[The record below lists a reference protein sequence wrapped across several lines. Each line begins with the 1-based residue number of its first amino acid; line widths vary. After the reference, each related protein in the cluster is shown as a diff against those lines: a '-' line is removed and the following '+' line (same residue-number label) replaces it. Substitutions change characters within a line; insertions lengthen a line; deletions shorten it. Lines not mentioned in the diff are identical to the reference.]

1 MRFDLEG
8 KLVIVTGAS
17 SGLGRAIALALAMDE
32 GADVIVAA
40 RRKERLAELSREI
53 RERSGRNAYP
63 VDVDLGTPDGP
74 DALFLTARQIV
85 AGRRRT
91 ERRRTGRR
99 RAERDRVVTS
109 ANPGVFGLV
118 NNAGITHY
126 GETVGMD
133 RDAIDSVLQI
143 NLLAAMHL
151 SRLFLPLFVA
161 RGCGVILNVTSL
173 GAVLPVP
180 YQAVYAAS
188 KHGLRAFTESL
199 AAEVRGT
206 GVVVSSFGPGGIDT
220 EMIGSSGLGGRVAS
234 GSVFLAD
241 PAVIAVKAIRH
252 WKRGVVSGTG
262 GLLLRIA
269 SATACLPTG
278 RLIRRITA
286 TFYKPPAPHL
296 RQTPWDQ
303 SLAGD
308 AYLFGA
314 GPTDWFGTAAAQIPT
329 GRALCI
335 GDGESSN
342 SVYLA
347 QLGHDV
353 SAIDR
358 SSVGMEKAER
368 LASERG
374 VEIRT
379 EVTDLTSYRFGS
391 NRWDVIN
398 SAFVHMSP
406 SLRIDVHAR
415 MVEAIVPGGY
425 LIHESLAP
433 DQLRYSTGGPTRPE
447 MLPGLE
453 RLKTE
458 FAGLDFE
465 IDLEVVRDVAD
476 GPGNRNPGGR
486 KSAVVQILARKP
498 RW

>member
-1 MRFDLEG
+1 MTVRFDLEG

-17 SGLGRAIALALAMDE
+17 SGLGRAVALGLAIDE

-53 RERSGRNAYP
+53 RDRSGRNAYP
-63 VDVDLGTPDGP
+63 VEVDLGAPDGP
-74 DALFLTARQIV
+74 DALFLAARRIV
-85 AGRRRT
+85 AERRRT
-91 ERRRTGRR
+91 ERRR
-99 RAERDRVVTS
+99 AERDRTVTS
-109 ANPGVFGLV
+109 ATPGVFGLV
-118 NNAGITHY
+118 NNAGTTHY

-133 RDAIDSVLQI
+133 RDAIDSVLQV
-143 NLLAAMHL
+143 NLMAAMHL

-161 RGCGVILNVTSL
+161 RDCGAILNITSL
-173 GAVLPVP
+173 GAILPVP

-206 GVVVSSFGPGGIDT
+206 GVVISSFGPGGIDT
-220 EMIGSSGLGGRVAS
+220 EMISSSGLGGRVVP

-241 PAVIAVKAIRH
+241 PAVIAGKAIRQ
-252 WKRGVVSGTG
+252 WKRGLVSGTG
-262 GLLLRIA
+262 GLSSRIA
-269 SATACLPTG
+269 SATVRLPTG
-278 RLIRRITA
+278 RLIRRIAA
-286 TFYKPPAPHL
+286 TFYKPRAPLL
-296 RQTPWDQ
+296 RQTPWDK

-308 AYLFGA
+308 EYLCGTE
-314 GPTDWFGTAAAQIPT
+314 PTDWFRAATAQIPT
-329 GRALCI
+329 GRALSI
-335 GDGESSN
+335 GDGESRN

-353 SAIDR
+353 SAVDQ

-379 EVTDLTSYRFGS
+379 EVADLTSYRFGS
-391 NRWDVIN
+391 TRWDVII

-433 DQLRYSTGGPTRPE
+433 DQLRYRSGGPTRPE

-465 IDLEVVRDVAD
+465 IGLEVVRDVAD
-476 GPGNRNPGGR
+476 GPGNRSPGGR

-498 RW
+498 PR